1 MIGNLHPDFEKWAT
15 FVFDPAGF
23 VREVIGAEPDEWQCN
38 VMQDIVTSDKIRTA
52 VRSCHGPGKTTL
64 LAWLIIFWLCTR
76 PYPRVACS
84 APTENQLLDK
94 LWPEAHKWLRKSRG
108 ELLRWFAWEKSKIY
122 LRTMP
127 SEWFAVARAARV
139 TKDASGNDQSLGI
152 QGWHNDNMLFLL
164 DEGSGVADAVYSS
177 VEGALSTGG
186 GSRLV
191 AMGNPNLPAG
201 WFYNAFMKFSDKWNT
216 HKISYKDSPRI
227 SDEWAQDMIDMYG
240 INHPW
245 VRVRVLA
252 EFPNSI
258 SDGLLS
264 LDKIIE
270 SRDRNFENARDYV
283 TLGADVST
291 ASGANKTIFALA
303 RRGHVYAIEEIS
315 GMELAD
321 LALEIYSVSIDIGA
335 KYVVVDSDGIGIGV
349 VEPLAKLL
357 RSHPGAHKP
366 ILIKWHGSASAN
378 DKSRYL
384 NARAELCWK
393 IKMDVEK
400 SVGIIRLPSNE
411 NFERQ
416 GCAIRY
422 YVDERTE
429 RIKIASKKE
438 IIKIIKESPDEFD
451 ATTYAL
457 VPFVYEG
464 GFIPSTDDGL
474 MTADEF
480 IL

>member
-1 MIGNLHPDFEKWAT
+1 MNDVQEAVIKSGYYCNIMKRFSGGQESKLKDGRIIKSKVDGYYSNIAVPRRMKVLKSKMDVVDYDGMVYCVT
-15 FVFDPAGF
+15 VPAGTIYT
-23 VREVIGAEPDEWQCN
+23 RRN
-38 VMQDIVTSDKIRTA
+38 
-52 VRSCHGPGKTTL
+52 GKCVWT
-64 LAWLIIFWLCTR
+64 
-76 PYPRVACS
+76 
-84 APTENQLLDK
+84 
-94 LWPEAHKWLRKSRG
+94 
-108 ELLRWFAWEKSKIY
+108 
-122 LRTMP
+122 
-127 SEWFAVARAARV
+127 
-139 TKDASGNDQSLGI
+139 GN
-152 QGWHNDNMLFLL
+152 
-164 DEGSGVADAVYSS
+164 SGVADAVYSS

-216 HKISYKDSPRI
+216 HKISYKDSPRV

-240 INHPW
+240 IDHPW

-264 LDKIIE
+264 LDKIVE

-357 RSHPGAHKP
+357 RSHPGERKP

-400 SVGIIRLPSNE
+400 SAGIIRLPSNE

-438 IIKIIKESPDEFD
+438 IIKIIRESPDEFD

-464 GFIPSTDDGL
+464 EFIPSTDDGL